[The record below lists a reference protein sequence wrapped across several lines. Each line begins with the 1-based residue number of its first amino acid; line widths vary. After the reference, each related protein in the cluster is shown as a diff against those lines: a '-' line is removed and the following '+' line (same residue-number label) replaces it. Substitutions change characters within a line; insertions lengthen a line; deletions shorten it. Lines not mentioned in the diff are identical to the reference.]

1 MIGFVKPSSRRS
13 AIDPQ
18 TTSFELFS
26 VFKKKIL
33 LPLIGDLLYY

>member
-26 VFKKKIL
+26 VFFFLL
-33 LPLIGDLLYY
+33 LPLMGGLLYY